1 MSLLSLVA
9 MVLILL
15 LCYQEGFTQLLLEM
29 VVIII
34 YYQFPQLPAC
44 SLYLSTELQADV
56 TVFGH

>member
-9 MVLILL
+9 IVLILL
-15 LCYQEGFTQLLLEM
+15 PCYQEGFMQLLLEM
-29 VVIII
+29 VIII
-34 YYQFPQLPAC
+34 YYQFPPLPAC

>member
-9 MVLILL
+9 IVLILL
-15 LCYQEGFTQLLLEM
+15 PCYQESFMQLLLEM
-29 VVIII
+29 VIII

>member
-9 MVLILL
+9 IVLILL
-15 LCYQEGFTQLLLEM
+15 PCYQEGFMQLLLEM
-29 VVIII
+29 VIII

>member
-9 MVLILL
+9 IVLILL
-15 LCYQEGFTQLLLEM
+15 SCYQEGFMQLLLEM
-29 VVIII
+29 VIII